1 MPQIGDPEQLVPITH
16 GSGLDPATV
25 SNRRDRDI
33 SSEGFYESH
42 MAKRRTV
49 LEHWSK
55 ATEAEDDNLAT
66 QLMQVAFQNL
76 LEAWAA
82 RLGCRSPD
90 GYTRYSK
97 RMSTRACLE
106 LRDLMAN
113 GDPETG
119 LKFEELGKREEWE
132 GKMAAV
138 KWWFDTAGDA
148 IDFLSFLGRGP
159 TRFGQEEV
167 RVDAA
172 RYRRADTHRCID
184 RVHNAAMQ
192 VFYGYALRLSDSEPD
207 LAGALR
213 FDNKMRETVCACVD
227 QAKLV
232 KLLAERQGA
241 AGAETPRVLEAYTA
255 DIRQRWVELNNR
267 ARRAGDDRD
276 LMYVMQVEN
285 KEFRTSWWLQQL
297 EDGVTEVV
305 GFRVEGAVAELL

>member
-33 SSEGFYESH
+33 SSEGFYESY

-55 ATEAEDDNLAT
+55 AAEAEDDNLAT

-106 LRDLMAN
+106 LRELMTN

-119 LKFEELGKREEWE
+119 LKFEEFGRREEWE
-132 GKMAAV
+132 AKVGRV

-159 TRFGQEEV
+159 NRFGQEEV

-172 RYRRADTHRCID
+172 RYRQAGTHKCID
-184 RVHNAAMQ
+184 QGHNAALQ
-192 VFYGYALRLSDSEPD
+192 VFYGYALRLSDLPD
-207 LAGALR
+207 LAHAIR
-213 FDNKMRETVCACVD
+213 FDDNKMREVSCACID
-227 QAKLV
+227 QAKLI
-232 KLLAERQGA
+232 KLLAERQGV
-241 AGAETPRVLEAYTA
+241 AGAENPRVLEAYTA
-255 DIRQRWVELNNR
+255 EIRQRWVEVNNR
-267 ARRAGDDRD
+267 AKRAGDDRV
-276 LMYVMQVEN
+276 LMHVIEVEGR
-285 KEFRTSWWLQQL
+285 EFRTSWWVKKL

-305 GFRVEGAVAELL
+305 GFRVEGAVAKLL